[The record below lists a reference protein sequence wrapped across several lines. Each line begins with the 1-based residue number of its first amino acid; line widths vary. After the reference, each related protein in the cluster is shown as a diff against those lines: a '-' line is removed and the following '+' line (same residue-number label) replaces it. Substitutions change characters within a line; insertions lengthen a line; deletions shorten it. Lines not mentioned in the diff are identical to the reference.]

1 MRPSRRAVLLIATL
15 FWTYVSVWTVLQ
27 WDLMALA
34 QGSRQPLVTQ
44 INSITCLLMF
54 PLLLVLALVSRRI
67 GYDRERWPARLAG
80 HLALAAVFG
89 LAGRPMMT
97 VARAIAQDA
106 SLVETF
112 ARLLGAE
119 WSVLV
124 PTWLSPALY
133 DGTQYLVLQA
143 LVIGFTYAMR
153 YRHEQFLRQQL
164 SMQYD
169 RARLNALRMQIS
181 PHFLYNT
188 LSAIAGL
195 IRTSPQAAEEM
206 VIRLGELFRRAL
218 GERDVEMV
226 TLEQE
231 LDYAEDYLEIQ
242 HMRFAERL
250 TYRIEVESPAL
261 KNTLIPPLLLQ
272 PLLENAVEHGLH
284 ESEGAVEIQLACR
297 SEGERTIISVRNRS
311 DGPAVERNG
320 GSSRSGLGLRN
331 VRERLAAAFAG
342 DSEFQ
347 LVALAGNEYEARMA
361 FPRVVDEVAGRKT
374 A

>member
-1 MRPSRRAVLLIATL
+1 VLIATI
-15 FWTYVSVWTVLQ
+15 FWTYVSFWTVLQ

-34 QGSRQPLVTQ
+34 QGNRQPLVTQ
-44 INSITCLLMF
+44 VNSITCVLMF
-54 PLLLVLALVSRRI
+54 PLLVLLAMVSRRI
-67 GYDRERWPARLAG
+67 GYDRERWLSRVTG

-89 LAGRPMMT
+89 LSGRPMMT

-106 SLVETF
+106 SIIDSF
-112 ARLLGAE
+112 AKLLGVE
-119 WSVLV
+119 WAVLV

-143 LVIGFTYAMR
+143 LVAGFTYAAR

-206 VIRLGELFRRAL
+206 VIRLGDLFRRAL

-231 LDYAEDYLEIQ
+231 LNYAEDYLLIQ

-250 TYRIEVESPAL
+250 TYRIEVEDPVLRSS
-261 KNTLIPPLLLQ
+261 LIPPLLLQ

-284 ESEGAVEIQLACR
+284 ESEGAVEIHLACR
-297 SEGERTIISVRNRS
+297 SEGERTVISVRNRS
-311 DGPAVERNG
+311 DGPAVDRNG
-320 GSSRSGLGLRN
+320 SGSRSGLGLRN
-331 VRERLAAAFAG
+331 VRERLEAAFAG
-342 DSEFQ
+342 ASEFQ
-347 LVALAGNEYEARMA
+347 LVALSSNEYEARMV
-361 FPRVVDEVAGRKT
+361 FPRVMDESAERKT